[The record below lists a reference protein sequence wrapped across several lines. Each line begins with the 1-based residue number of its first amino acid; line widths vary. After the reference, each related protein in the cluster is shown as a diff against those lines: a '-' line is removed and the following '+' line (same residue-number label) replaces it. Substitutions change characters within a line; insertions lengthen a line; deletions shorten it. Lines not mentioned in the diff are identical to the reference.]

1 MDLWIIWRRQW
12 HPTPVLLPGK
22 SHGQRSQV
30 GCSPWGRYESD
41 TTERLHFHFSWRPQ
55 RSKNLMKTIK
65 LSHTSTLGSRLMSS
79 GAWRGGCA
87 WIQVHVTEM
96 LKCHHL
102 NVEWSAR
109 ICDCTRKCMVD
120 VIGKDTDAGR
130 DWGQEKRMTEDEK
143 AGWHHW
149 LEWTLGVSDGQGG
162 LACCNSW
169 GRKESDMTEWLNW
182 LNWLTHH

>member
-1 MDLWIIWRRQW
+1 MVWTRC
-12 HPTPVLLPGK
+12 LLPGTQYTESISTIASRIHYGILPSESLWAISK
-22 SHGQRSQV
+22 CTVSLGMLLLHRW
-30 GCSPWGRYESD
+30 GC
-41 TTERLHFHFSWRPQ
+41 WRPQ

-120 VIGKDTDAGR
+120 VLIFSP
-130 DWGQEKRMTEDEK
+130 
-143 AGWHHW
+143 
-149 LEWTLGVSDGQGG
+149 LGLHVVCIADF
-162 LACCNSW
+162 AHFVIICIW
-169 GRKESDMTEWLNW
+169 K
-182 LNWLTHH
+182 